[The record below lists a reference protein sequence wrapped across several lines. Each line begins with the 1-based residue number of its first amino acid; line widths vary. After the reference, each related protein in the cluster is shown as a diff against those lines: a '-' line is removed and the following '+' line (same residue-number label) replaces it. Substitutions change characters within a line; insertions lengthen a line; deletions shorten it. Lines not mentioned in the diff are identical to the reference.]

1 MSFFFILAS
10 TEVPPEYQEVLKDPK
25 VVELV
30 TTLIIAIIGAL
41 IGLAAFGKKWA
52 DAKMAGLD
60 DKMAGLDAKLKPIKK
75 DVANV
80 LYQTENNHGPE
91 GKDIN
96 LREQLD
102 AIQEENRE
110 GFRRM
115 DNQFGEVHDRQIQIE
130 KRMDSIDNR
139 ILIENDRVWKQIES
153 KKE

>member
-1 MSFFFILAS
+1 MDLFFLLAS
-10 TEVPPEYQEVLKDPK
+10 TEIPHEYEELLKDPK

-30 TTLIIAIIGAL
+30 TTLILAIIGAL

-52 DAKMAGLD
+52 DVKMAELDSKMSGLD
-60 DKMAGLDAKLKPIKK
+60 SKLKPIKK
-75 DVANV
+75 NVENV

-102 AIQEENRE
+102 LIQEENRD

-115 DNQFGEVHDRQIQIE
+115 DQQFGEVHDRQIQIE

>member
-1 MSFFFILAS
+1 MSFFFLLAS
-10 TEVPPEYQEVLKDPK
+10 NELPPEYQEILKDPK
-25 VVELV
+25 VVELL
-30 TTLIIAIIGAL
+30 TTLILAIIGAF
-41 IGLAAFGKKWA
+41 IGLAAYGKKWA
-52 DAKMAGLD
+52 DVKMSELD
-60 DKMAGLDAKLKPIKK
+60 DKMSGLDAKLKPIKK

-91 GKDIN
+91 GKNIN

-115 DNQFGEVHDRQIQIE
+115 DHLFGEVHDRQIQIE